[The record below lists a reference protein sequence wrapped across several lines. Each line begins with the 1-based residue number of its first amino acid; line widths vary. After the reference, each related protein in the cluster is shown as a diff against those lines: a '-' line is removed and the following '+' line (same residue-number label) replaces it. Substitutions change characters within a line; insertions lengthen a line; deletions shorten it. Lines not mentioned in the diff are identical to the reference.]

1 MVQSFG
7 TVETGIIIAIII
19 AYIAFTS
26 WMTIWLRSRDSA
38 EFLVAARAMPAI
50 VIGILLMSEFI
61 GAKSTVGV
69 AQAAYQDGVAAA
81 WAVLSAAVAFPLF
94 GLLLAKRL
102 YNSGEYTISGAIAQ
116 RFGRSTQIV
125 VSLIMIYALLL
136 VNVGNYVSG
145 AASLATTLKVSLPSA
160 AFIIAIVSTF
170 YFAFGGLKSVAYVSM
185 IHCTVKYI
193 GVFIVLG
200 VALYLAKGIAPMQAA
215 LPSFYFTWDGH
226 IGLSTIVAFFI
237 GNIGAVFSTQ
247 YIIQAVASTK
257 SPKAARNSTYIA
269 GFLSIPISIALGL
282 IGVIAKYLYPD
293 MNSLFALPVFIQSM
307 NVWAAAF
314 VSVSLV
320 ASIFVGVSTVAL
332 AIASLVVRDFYVPY
346 FRPTP
351 EQEFKATRIIS
362 FFIGFIPLIFV
373 FFAPGLLQLSF
384 FTRAL
389 RLSISIVAVI
399 GFYLPLFSSNR
410 GATWGLIGASVTTT
424 AWYLAGDPFGID
436 NMYIALVTPPII
448 MLVERLFHWHGSAP
462 LRTESAT

>member
-1 MVQSFG
+1 
-7 TVETGIIIAIII
+7 
-19 AYIAFTS
+19 
-26 WMTIWLRSRDSA
+26 
-38 EFLVAARAMPAI
+38 

-69 AQAAYQDGVAAA
+69 AQAAFESGVAAS
-81 WAVLSAAVAFPLF
+81 WAVLSLAVAFPLF
-94 GLLLAKRL
+94 GFFLAKRL

-116 RFGRSTQIV
+116 RFGRSTELV

-145 AASLATTLKVSLPSA
+145 AASLATILKVSLPVA

-185 IHCTVKYI
+185 IHCTIKYI

-200 VALYLAKGIAPMQAA
+200 VALYLAKGIAPMKEA

-237 GNIGAVFSTQ
+237 GNVGAVFSTQ
-247 YIIQAVASTK
+247 FIIQAVASTK
-257 SPKAARNSTYIA
+257 SAEAARSSTYIA
-269 GFLSIPISIALGL
+269 AILSVPLSLALGL
-282 IGVIAKYLYPD
+282 IGVAAKYLYPD
-293 MNSLFALPVFIQSM
+293 MNSLFALPVFLQSM
-307 NVWAAAF
+307 DLWAAAF

-332 AIASLVVRDFYVPY
+332 AIASLLVRDFYVPY
-346 FRPTP
+346 FNPTP
-351 EQEFKATRIIS
+351 EQEFRTTRIMS
-362 FFIGFIPLIFV
+362 LFIGFIPLIFV

-389 RLSISIVAVI
+389 RLSISIVAII
-399 GFYLPLFSSNR
+399 GFYLPMFSSNR
-410 GATWGLIGASVTTT
+410 GATWGLIGASATTT

-436 NMYIALVTPPII
+436 NMYVALVTPPIV
-448 MLVERLFHWHGSAP
+448 MLVERLFRWPGGAP
-462 LRTESAT
+462 LRAEPAA

>member
-38 EFLVAARAMPAI
+38 EFLVAARAMPAV

-81 WAVLSAAVAFPLF
+81 WAVLSAAIAFPLF

-102 YNSGEYTISGAIAQ
+102 YNSGEYTISAAIAQ

-170 YFAFGGLKSVAYVSM
+170 YFAFGGLKSIAYVSM

-257 SPKAARNSTYIA
+257 SPNAARNSTYIA
-269 GFLSIPISIALGL
+269 GVLIIPISIALGL

-293 MNSLFALPVFIQSM
+293 VNSLFALPVFIQSM

-373 FFAPGLLQLSF
+373 FFAPGLLHLSF

-389 RLSISIVAVI
+389 RLSISIVAVTDRRI
-399 GFYLPLFSSNR
+399 GDDNGLVSSRRSVWHRQHVYRAGN
-410 GATWGLIGASVTTT
+410 ASN
-424 AWYLAGDPFGID
+424 YHAG
-436 NMYIALVTPPII
+436 
-448 MLVERLFHWHGSAP
+448 
-462 LRTESAT
+462 